1 VFRIKSLGQ
10 KLTAVIVAVLLL
22 AFAVGSVVLNQV
34 SDRLVTEAATSSVE
48 SVNGTVLDMVDVFAV
63 QVEKGAD
70 RLMTALQFSIQEPL
84 RLDPGGSAKIGER
97 TVPVLRLGSKPL
109 NLDFG
114 LVDMFTRETGG
125 VATIFARDGDDF
137 VRITTSVKKEDG
149 ARAVGTLLDRA
160 HPAYARLMKGEA
172 YRGPARLFGRDY
184 YTKYVP
190 IQEAGRVIGVLFIGV
205 DFTDELKALTARI
218 KATRIGKTGYVFVL
232 NAKEGPA
239 AGNFVVHPELEGK
252 SGLEITDSNGRF
264 IVKEMIEKK
273 QGILGYTARN
283 AGAATGKAK
292 IAAYGHNERLSWV
305 IVSGAGVE
313 DLGRDMHAII
323 YLAGLVGL
331 ALVVVLPI
339 LITVVIRKL
348 VSAPLGELQ
357 AFCQRVQQSHDFT
370 LPAPPLRDD
379 EVGQTG
385 QAIVRLL
392 DTLRTTFN
400 ELLSTVSK
408 VDQAAQEMSQASVHA
423 SQQSHMASDSASSM
437 AAAIEE
443 MTVSISH
450 ITDSAAIAVDRAKGA
465 GVRAREGCETILGA
479 TAEMTAI
486 SDEVQ
491 RASVVI
497 NDLTREAGRISSI
510 VGVIREVA
518 EQTNMLALN
527 AAIEAARAGESG
539 RGFAVVAD
547 EVRRLAE
554 RTSVSTAEI
563 SAMVQSVQ
571 SLSVQVNEIMGQSVD
586 QATHGS
592 SLAQEAATAIT
603 DIRESADRIIEL
615 VQDINLA
622 MGEQNVASQ
631 QVAVQT
637 EHVARVAEQNNIAS
651 IQASSTAER
660 LEALGNQIASQ
671 VRQFKI

>member
-1 VFRIKSLGQ
+1 MFRIKSLGQ
-10 KLTAVIVAVLLL
+10 KLIAVIVAVLLL
-22 AFAVGSVVLNQV
+22 AFTVGAVVLNQV
-34 SDRLVTEAATSSVE
+34 SDRLVTEAATHSVE

-63 QVEKGAD
+63 QIEKGAD
-70 RLMTALQFSIQEPL
+70 RLMTALQFSIHEPL
-84 RLDPGGSAKIGER
+84 HLDTTTSAKIGER
-97 TVPVLRLGSKPL
+97 PVPVLRLGNKPL
-109 NLDFG
+109 NMEFG
-114 LVDMFTRETGG
+114 LVDTFTKETGG
-125 VATIFARDGDDF
+125 VATVFARDGDDF

-149 ARAVGTLLDRA
+149 SRAVGTVLDRA
-160 HPAYARLMKGEA
+160 HPAYARLMKGDT

-190 IQEAGRVIGVLFIGV
+190 IQEAGQVIGVLFIGV

-232 NAKEGPA
+232 NAKAGPSL
-239 AGNFVVHPELEGK
+239 GNFVVHPEMEGK
-252 SGLEITDSNGRF
+252 SGLEITDSTGRF
-264 IVKEMIEKK
+264 IVKEMIDKK
-273 QGILGYTARN
+273 QGLLGFTARN

-292 IAAYGHNERLSWV
+292 VAAYGYNERLSWV
-305 IVSGAGVE
+305 IASGANIE
-313 DLGRDMHAII
+313 DLGRDMHALIK
-323 YLAGLVGL
+323 LAGLIGL

-370 LPAPPLRDD
+370 LPAPALRDD

-392 DTLRTTFN
+392 DTLRLTFN

-408 VDQAAQEMSQASVHA
+408 VDLAAQEMSQTSVHA
-423 SQQSHMASDSASSM
+423 SQQSHMASDAASAM

-443 MTVSISH
+443 MTVSINH
-450 ITDSAAIAVDRAKGA
+450 ITESATIAVDQAQGA

-491 RASVVI
+491 RASLVI
-497 NDLTREAGRISSI
+497 NDLTRETGRISGI

-554 RTSVSTAEI
+554 RTSASTAEI
-563 SAMVQSVQ
+563 STMVQSVR
-571 SLSVQVNEIMGQSVD
+571 SLSAQVNEIMGQSVE
-586 QATHGS
+586 QAAHGS
-592 SLAQEAATAIT
+592 ALAEQAAAAIT
-603 DIRESADRIIEL
+603 DIRENADRIIEL

-637 EHVARVAEQNNIAS
+637 EQVARMAEDNNSSS
-651 IQASSTAER
+651 IQASRTAEH
-660 LEALGNQIASQ
+660 LEALGRQISTQ

>member
-1 VFRIKSLGQ
+1 MFRIKSLGQ

-34 SDRLVTEAATSSVE
+34 SDRRVTEAATHSVE
-48 SVNGTVLDMVDVFAV
+48 SVNATVLDMVDVFAV

-84 RLDPGGSAKIGER
+84 RLDPTASARIGER
-97 TVPVLRLGSKPL
+97 TVPVLRLGGKPL

-160 HPAYARLMKGEA
+160 HPAYAKLMKGEA

-190 IQEAGRVIGVLFIGV
+190 IQEAGQVTGVLFIGV

-218 KATRIGKTGYVFVL
+218 KATRIGRTGYVFVL

-252 SGLEITDSNGRF
+252 SGLEITDADGRF
-264 IVKEMIEKK
+264 IVKEMLAKK

-305 IVSGAGVE
+305 IVSGAGIE
-313 DLGRDMHAII
+313 DLGRDMNALI

-370 LPAPPLRDD
+370 LPAPPLRED

-400 ELLSTVSK
+400 ELLNTVSK

-423 SQQSHMASDSASSM
+423 SQQSHVASDSASSM

-450 ITDSAAIAVDRAKGA
+450 ITESAAIAVDRAKGA

-491 RASVVI
+491 RASLVI

-547 EVRRLAE
+547 EVRKLAE
-554 RTSVSTAEI
+554 RTATSTREI
-563 SAMVQSVQ
+563 SSTVS
-571 SLSVQVNEIMGQSVD
+571 E
-586 QATHGS
+586 
-592 SLAQEAATAIT
+592 
-603 DIRESADRIIEL
+603 
-615 VQDINLA
+615 
-622 MGEQNVASQ
+622 
-631 QVAVQT
+631 VQT
-637 EHVARVAEQNNIAS
+637 E
-651 IQASSTAER
+651 AER
-660 LEALGNQIASQ
+660 VVSMIRGVTEEVRDGVRLATDSGAVLETIRNESDRTTSAVNDIADATREQSIASQ
-671 VRQFKI
+671 EVARGVEDIARMADQNNQVTRQTNEQAALLEQLAANLQSKVSHFNV

>member
-1 VFRIKSLGQ
+1 MFRIKSLGQ
-10 KLTAVIVAVLLL
+10 QLIAVIVAVLLL
-22 AFAVGSVVLNQV
+22 AFAAGSVVLNQV
-34 SDRLVTEAATSSVE
+34 SERLVTEAATQAVE

-70 RLMTALQFSIQEPL
+70 RLMTALQLSLHEPL
-84 RLDPGGSAKIGER
+84 QLDTSSSTRIGER
-97 TVPVLRLGSKPL
+97 SVPVLRLGGKAL
-109 NLDFG
+109 NMDFG
-114 LVDMFTRETGG
+114 LVDMFTKETGG
-125 VATIFARDGDDF
+125 VATIFVRDGDDF
-137 VRITTSVKKEDG
+137 VRVTTSVKKEDG
-149 ARAVGTLLDRA
+149 SRAVGTALDRA
-160 HPAYARLMKGEA
+160 HPAYAKLMQGDF

-218 KATRIGKTGYVFVL
+218 KATRIGTTGYVFVL
-232 NAKEGPA
+232 NAKAGPA

-252 SGLEITDSNGRF
+252 SGLEITDADGRF
-264 IVKEMIEKK
+264 IVKEMLDKK
-273 QGILGYTARN
+273 QGLLGFTARN
-283 AGAATGKAK
+283 AGAATGKTK
-292 IAAYGHNERLSWV
+292 LAAYGHNERLSWV
-305 IVSGAGVE
+305 IVSGAE
-313 DLGRDMHAII
+313 IDDLGSNMHALIK
-323 YLAGLVGL
+323 LAGLIGL

-339 LITVVIRKL
+339 LITVAVRKL

-370 LPAPPLRDD
+370 LPAPALRDD

-385 QAIVRLL
+385 QAFVRLL
-392 DTLRTTFN
+392 DTLRQTFN
-400 ELLSTVSK
+400 ELLDTVSK
-408 VDQAAQEMSQASVHA
+408 VDEAAREMSQTSVHA
-423 SQQSHMASDSASSM
+423 SQQSHMASDSASAM

-443 MTVSISH
+443 MTVSINH
-450 ITDSAAIAVDRAKGA
+450 ITESATIAVGQAQGA
-465 GVRAREGCETILGA
+465 GARAREGCETILGA
-479 TAEMTAI
+479 TGEMTAI

-491 RASVVI
+491 RASQVI
-497 NDLTREAGRISSI
+497 NDLTREAGRISGI

-527 AAIEAARAGESG
+527 AAIEAARAGENG

-554 RTSVSTAEI
+554 RTSVSTTEI
-563 SAMVQSVQ
+563 STMVQSVQ
-571 SLSVQVNEIMGQSVD
+571 SLSMQVNEIMGQSVE
-586 QATHGS
+586 QAAHGS
-592 SLAQEAATAIT
+592 ALAQQAATAIT
-603 DIRESADRIIEL
+603 DIRDNTDRIFEL

-637 EHVARVAEQNNIAS
+637 EQVARMAEDNNTTS
-651 IQASSTAER
+651 IQASRTAEH
-660 LEALGNQIASQ
+660 LEALGRQIAAQ